1 MTNASESYNTE
12 NKTVLTSSQ
21 WLNLDDTVKELL
33 IDMDYYGILGGK
45 KLVTS
50 SGETIITGIVDAVS
64 DSGKLRDLET
74 TLSNLNAL
82 FDEGNIVTQIRDIVK
97 TTTIMKK
104 DEKVK
109 ITDTEIMVVRGKSLN
124 LDRRTALQK
133 AYIDFL
139 IENDVSIV

>member
-1 MTNASESYNTE
+1 
-12 NKTVLTSSQ
+12 
-21 WLNLDDTVKELL
+21 
-33 IDMDYYGILGGK
+33 
-45 KLVTS
+45 
-50 SGETIITGIVDAVS
+50 
-64 DSGKLRDLET
+64 
-74 TLSNLNAL
+74 
-82 FDEGNIVTQIRDIVK
+82 
-97 TTTIMKK
+97 MKK